1 MTARETGTDRFMM
14 KQNNVVGQKSVLKY
28 CFETDYL
35 FKPHSHLVC
44 SLCPVAVDLIL
55 AADAFFD
62 SFPP

>member
-1 MTARETGTDRFMM
+1 MM

-44 SLCPVAVDLIL
+44 SLYPVAVDLVL
-55 AADAFFD
+55 AADAVFD